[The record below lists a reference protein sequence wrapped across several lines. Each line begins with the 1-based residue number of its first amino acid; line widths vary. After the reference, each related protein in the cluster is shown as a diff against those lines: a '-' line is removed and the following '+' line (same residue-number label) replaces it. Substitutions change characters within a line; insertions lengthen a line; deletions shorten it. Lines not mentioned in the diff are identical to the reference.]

1 MKNTRES
8 LITVKE
14 SGENTKYKIDRR
26 WSGGQMGAGEGLTAG
41 LVGGGPQAPPPLRAG
56 PIAPQI
62 LGAAGDKVHTAGERD
77 GPVRQPVG
85 TAMPAGAAGR
95 SWNGPG
101 WPSPPACSLPGLPRT
116 VLE

>member
-1 MKNTRES
+1 
-8 LITVKE
+8 
-14 SGENTKYKIDRR
+14 
-26 WSGGQMGAGEGLTAG
+26 MGAGEGLTAG